1 MFLTGSTTSEWI
13 KIWETFQPQVIEF
26 AKNLLIAVVILLA
39 GRHLI
44 KLLLKLI
51 KKIFVKSKAEAGVTS
66 FVSSLVKVVL
76 YVALLIWV
84 ADILGLPTTSFIA
97 ILGSAGLTIG
107 LALQGSLSNFAG
119 GVLILIM
126 KPFVIGDFIITG
138 TNEGIVDS
146 IDIFYTKLK
155 TLDNRVIVM
164 PNGALSN
171 SNIINVTRE
180 PQRRVDLIVSI
191 AYDANL
197 LEVKQILESIA
208 RKSEYLLQDQP
219 IDLYV
224 DKFADNAINIGFRC
238 WAAKENFW
246 LLRCELMEEIKK
258 QVDAGTIDIPYQQIV
273 LHTAEKSEKEGNV

>member
-1 MFLTGSTTSEWI
+1 MLYEVITNEKTITELAKSVLSGMKAAGKDISAATAAQVIAAITKEYMSHDYKYLLDMIEDVPKFGNDIEEVDEMARDAAYTYTKPL
-13 KIWETFQPQVIEF
+13 ETFFNPRGGQYQAVI
-26 AKNLLIAVVILLA
+26 
-39 GRHLI
+39 
-44 KLLLKLI
+44 
-51 KKIFVKSKAEAGVTS
+51 TS
-66 FVSSLVKVVL
+66 
-76 YVALLIWV
+76 Y
-84 ADILGLPTTSFIA
+84 
-97 ILGSAGLTIG
+97 
-107 LALQGSLSNFAG
+107 
-119 GVLILIM
+119 
-126 KPFVIGDFIITG
+126 
-138 TNEGIVDS
+138 S
-146 IDIFYTKLK
+146 IHYTKLY
-155 TLDNRVIVM
+155 DVM

-246 LLRCELMEEIKK
+246 LLRVITSYSIHYTKLYDESFSVLMNTSVYSMCG
-258 QVDAGTIDIPYQQIV
+258 QTHYSCY
-273 LHTAEKSEKEGNV
+273 L